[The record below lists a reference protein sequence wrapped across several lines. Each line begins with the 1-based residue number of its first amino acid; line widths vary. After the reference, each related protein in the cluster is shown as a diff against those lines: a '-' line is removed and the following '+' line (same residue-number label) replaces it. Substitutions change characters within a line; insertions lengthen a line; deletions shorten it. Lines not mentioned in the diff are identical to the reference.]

1 MTSTD
6 TDNAQKAPAKDRWDL
21 PDVSGL
27 VVGVLGGT
35 GPQGKGLAYRLARA
49 GQKVIIGSRA
59 ADRAEAAAGELGHGV
74 EGADNADTARRS
86 DIVIVAVPW
95 DGHGKTLE
103 SLREEL
109 AGKLVVDCVNPLGFD
124 KKGAYALKPEEGSA
138 AEQAAA
144 LLPDSRVTA
153 AFHHLSAVLLQN
165 PEIDEIDTD
174 VMVLG
179 EVRADVEIVQAL
191 AGRIPGMRGVFAGR
205 LRNAHQ
211 VESLVANLISVN
223 RRYKAHAGLRV
234 TDVSPIP
241 PMITKITGQHDAE
254 QGVRVLQRVQR
265 EIALRAHRDVAAV
278 QGGARVRVL
287 VQTERD
293 DPAGR
298 RRAGTRPRRGCAAN
312 PVQVAQP
319 VTAVTASDPDEDG
332 ADPPVAVAGGGGG
345 HRWRLLDSRARGG
358 DCADRTGRTGR
369 YVPES
374 PTGSGP
380 PVPFGH
386 ARRTH
391 AADHPPSTSVPAT
404 PRKPRDRLRLH
415 RRQWTPCAIAS
426 SAPPRHF
433 APTVRPSRSAG
444 RGCVRC

>member
-6 TDNAQKAPAKDRWDL
+6 SAGTAPKAPARDPWDL

-59 ADRAEAAAGELGHGV
+59 VDRAEAAAEELGLGI
-74 EGADNADTARRS
+74 EGADNAECARRS
-86 DIVIVAVPW
+86 DVVIVAVPW
-95 DGHGKTLE
+95 DGHAKTLE
-103 SLREEL
+103 TLQKEL

-153 AFHHLSAVLLQN
+153 AFHHLSAVLLQD
-165 PEIDEIDTD
+165 PEIEEIDTD

-179 EVRADVEIVQAL
+179 EVRADTDLVQAL

-234 TDVSPIP
+234 TDV
-241 PMITKITGQHDAE
+241 
-254 QGVRVLQRVQR
+254 
-265 EIALRAHRDVAAV
+265 
-278 QGGARVRVL
+278 
-287 VQTERD
+287 
-293 DPAGR
+293 
-298 RRAGTRPRRGCAAN
+298 
-312 PVQVAQP
+312 
-319 VTAVTASDPDEDG
+319 
-332 ADPPVAVAGGGGG
+332 
-345 HRWRLLDSRARGG
+345 
-358 DCADRTGRTGR
+358 
-369 YVPES
+369 
-374 PTGSGP
+374 
-380 PVPFGH
+380 
-386 ARRTH
+386 
-391 AADHPPSTSVPAT
+391 
-404 PRKPRDRLRLH
+404 
-415 RRQWTPCAIAS
+415 
-426 SAPPRHF
+426 
-433 APTVRPSRSAG
+433 
-444 RGCVRC
+444 